1 MQLLQNSPI
10 HYPHLGHCLI
20 GYRWNL
26 RTNYP
31 VIKLGWRAETA
42 GQLANQLRLIQTKPS
57 CQDHSRMIRH
67 SHINSGQTRAA
78 VERLCRFL
86 KTKGNLRRWAGS
98 LMSYESV
105 RLQSFP
111 FHGFVFDNNS
121 QCHSEQGLHDIK
133 RLLKFENLVAL
144 NYLILLTISREGVLL
159 QPL

>member
-1 MQLLQNSPI
+1 M
-10 HYPHLGHCLI
+10 G
-20 GYRWNL
+20 
-26 RTNYP
+26 
-31 VIKLGWRAETA
+31 ETE
-42 GQLANQLRLIQTKPS
+42 
-57 CQDHSRMIRH
+57 
-67 SHINSGQTRAA
+67 AA
-78 VERLCRFL
+78 VRLCRFL

-98 LMSYESV
+98 VMSYESV

-133 RLLKFENLVAL
+133 RLLKFATLVAV

>member
-1 MQLLQNSPI
+1 MQLLQNSPLN
-10 HYPHLGHCLI
+10 YPHLGHCLI

-42 GQLANQLRLIQTKPS
+42 GQLANQLRLNQTKPS
-57 CQDHSRMIRH
+57 SSDHSRVIRP
-67 SHINSGQTRAA
+67 SHINSGQTEAA

-111 FHGFVFDNNS
+111 FHGFVFDKNS

-133 RLLKFENLVAL
+133 RFL
-144 NYLILLTISREGVLL
+144 NFATLAAVNFLILLTIS
-159 QPL
+159 